1 MSVLLTRPL
10 VPRSVHRRPWRWG
23 STINLMMDSRCSR
36 RFQLPADRFQS
47 SGIFFCAA
55 RTPVDPSEKRG
66 LPPISFRLKI
76 FRFFLCSNRSDPDPS
91 CSRHFSVYSVNI
103 FLNKKPNK
111 MQRDETSRRALQRSL
126 TPTSR
131 LAVTYGSFTGL
142 FVSTS
147 LKRWNALIPVVNR
160 AISRLVV

>member
-1 MSVLLTRPL
+1 
-10 VPRSVHRRPWRWG
+10 
-23 STINLMMDSRCSR
+23 
-36 RFQLPADRFQS
+36 
-47 SGIFFCAA
+47 
-55 RTPVDPSEKRG
+55 
-66 LPPISFRLKI
+66 
-76 FRFFLCSNRSDPDPS
+76 
-91 CSRHFSVYSVNI
+91 
-103 FLNKKPNK
+103 